1 MKKSNVRKKK
11 KKRNLDNLFL
21 NKAVKRFKKGKSYY
35 FDIIYTISVKRLEL
49 YARSIDFSRL
59 KYDINDFVQEGIL
72 FIFDYLID
80 AYDPKRGAKF
90 STLFFK
96 EMKQFAI
103 RFMRDHKRREIL
115 IESDYKTDDNMNEEL
130 ERRDERIWGGFSY
143 NELPEGKLIL
153 KEDTKKLY
161 SLLTKQEKK
170 IFRLLYKKRNSIVV
184 HDSKVIMAHKC
195 EITYG
200 RFKLVLNDIEKK
212 CREMIYERV

>member
-1 MKKSNVRKKK
+1 M
-11 KKRNLDNLFL
+11 NLDNLFL
-21 NKAVKRFKKGKSYY
+21 NKAVRKFKKGKSYY
-35 FDIIYTISVKRLEL
+35 FDTIYLISVKRLEL
-49 YARSIDFSRL
+49 YARRVDFSRL

-103 RFMRDHKRREIL
+103 RFMRDNKRKEIL
-115 IESDYKTDDNMNEEL
+115 IKSDSKTDDNMNEEL

-153 KEDTKKLY
+153 KEDIKQLY
-161 SLLTKQEKK
+161 LLLTKQEKK
-170 IFRLLYKKRNSIVV
+170 IFRLFYKKRNSIVV
-184 HDSKVIMAHKC
+184 HDSVVLMAHSC
-195 EITYG
+195 RITYG
-200 RFKLVLNDIEKK
+200 RFRLIMNNIEKK
-212 CREMIYERV
+212 YREQIMNV

>member
-1 MKKSNVRKKK
+1 MRKKK
-11 KKRNLDNLFL
+11 KKVNLDNLFL
-21 NKAVKRFKKGKSYY
+21 NKAVKRFKRGKSYY

-49 YARSIDFSRL
+49 YARRVDFSRL

-103 RFMRDHKRREIL
+103 RFMRDHKRKEIL
-115 IESDYKTDDNMNEEL
+115 IESDSKTDDNMNDEL
-130 ERRDERIWGGFSY
+130 ERRDERIWSGFSY

-153 KEDTKKLY
+153 KEDIKQLY

-170 IFRLLYKKRNSIVV
+170 IFRLFYKKRHSVIV
-184 HDSKVIMAHKC
+184 HDSKVIMAYEC
-195 EITYG
+195 GVTYG
-200 RFKLVLNDIEKK
+200 RFKLIMLDIEKK
-212 CREMIYERV
+212 YRGMIYERV